1 MIPMRVRALALA
13 LAGSLAACGAGQPPA
28 PAAEPTPA
36 AGGAVVAEAR
46 VLPARYAALSF
57 LVAGTL
63 EQVLVREGDLVAAGA
78 VIARLDAGE
87 AAASLARAEA
97 QLKAAE
103 ARLQDLLD
111 GPRAED
117 LAVAEAQLRQ
127 AQAQLDQAEGS
138 VTPEDLR
145 AAREQIAAAQ
155 AALARL
161 KPGAAGADVRAAQA
175 QLDQAQANLTVQR
188 NQLSAAKT
196 SAELG
201 LRQAGDALVQAQAAY
216 SAAKW
221 HWEHVQAHGTD
232 PLSPSAPD
240 ASGQTRANRLTD
252 AQKQQYRDAFVQAE
266 SGLHS
271 AELAVQQAQVALDNA
286 QQVEV
291 GGLQAAEATVA
302 SARADLDRTRSGVL
316 TEQLAQGQAQL
327 ALAQAQLARLR
338 GPQRDNQLAVAQAGV
353 ELAQATLAQLSATP
367 QPSERTALEA
377 QVESARAERDAAR
390 VALARTELKAPFA
403 GQVAALELRP
413 GELVAPTSVVAQL
426 ADTSEWLIETTD
438 LTELDI
444 ARVQV
449 GDRAELTFDALPGV
463 TLAGQVAG
471 IRSYGERLQGDVVFR
486 AIIRLG
492 APDARLRWNMTASA
506 VIAPSA

>member
-1 MIPMRVRALALA
+1 MRWKGVLASLGMA
-13 LAGSLAACGAGQPPA
+13 AALAACASGEPPA
-28 PAAEPTPA
+28 PAAAPTAAPA
-36 AGGAVVAEAR
+36 SGAVLAEAR
-46 VLPARYAALSF
+46 VVPARYAALSF

-63 EQVLVREGDLVAAGA
+63 EQVLVREGDTVAAGDT
-78 VIARLDAGE
+78 IARLDAGE

-127 AQAQLDQAEGS
+127 AQAQLTAAEGS

-155 AALARL
+155 AALERL
-161 KPGAAGADVRAAQA
+161 RPGAAGADVRAAQA
-175 QLDQAQANLTVQR
+175 QLDGAQANLAVQR

-201 LRQAGDALVQAQAAY
+201 LRQAGDALVQAQTAY
-216 SAAKW
+216 STAKW

-232 PLSPSAPD
+232 PISPRVPD
-240 ASGQTRANRLTD
+240 ASGQTRTNTLTD

-266 SGLHS
+266 SSLHS
-271 AELAVQQAQVALDNA
+271 AELAVQQAQLALENA
-286 QQVEV
+286 QQVEID
-291 GGLQAAEATVA
+291 GLQAAEATLA
-302 SARADLDRTRSGVL
+302 SARADFDRTRSGVL

-403 GQVAALELRP
+403 GQVAAFELRP

-426 ADTSEWLIETTD
+426 ADTSQWLVETTD

-449 GDRAELTFDALPGV
+449 GDRAELTFDAMPGV
-463 TLAGQVAG
+463 TLAGQVAS
-471 IRSYGERLQGDVVFR
+471 IRSYGERLQGDVVYR
-486 AIIRLG
+486 AIIRLD
-492 APDARLRWNMTASA
+492 APDTRLRWNMTASA